1 MAAKKREYIITEDD
15 VDLLNFTYSSVRPLS
30 KKPLELQDYKP
41 KEKLSN
47 IHIPNIRNND
57 TGIDAFD
64 IGSSGGLKRS
74 EQRKMDSGRFSPDIT
89 LDLHGMTLNEAFKA
103 LEKAIISAYENQN
116 RLLLV
121 ITGKGRNSV
130 LGSGALKREL
140 PHWLSLSHIAS
151 KIIRA
156 SNAAPKDGG
165 DGAFYILIK
174 RLKS

>member
-1 MAAKKREYIITEDD
+1 MKILYD
-15 VDLLNFTYSSVRPLS
+15 VVSGQFPKLGFIVVLHTKQCGIRDLKENNRP
-30 KKPLELQDYKP
+30 
-41 KEKLSN
+41 
-47 IHIPNIRNND
+47 R
-57 TGIDAFD
+57 
-64 IGSSGGLKRS
+64 
-74 EQRKMDSGRFSPDIT
+74 T
-89 LDLHGMTLNEAFKA
+89 LTLNEAFKA